1 MNFDLPPDLLSWQ
14 AEARA
19 WIAAHLPKDWGGD
32 FAGPRDPVEE
42 AQLRQQWERDLY
54 GAGLHVVHWPS
65 AYGGQGLSYLHHLLL
80 NEALG
85 AVGAPEPLN
94 IAGLELSGPL
104 IMAAGSEAQKSRF
117 LPPMASAREVWC
129 QGFTEPE
136 AGSDLA
142 AIRTTARRDGDSWV
156 IDGRKIWTSQA
167 HVAQWCCLLAR
178 TDTAAARH
186 KGLTVF
192 AVPMDTPGVRVTP
205 LAQINERSDFNE
217 VLFDNVRIP
226 LDHAIGPVDDGWR
239 VANESVAK
247 ERAIARMYRQARF
260 QHEFEHIVRV
270 ARQQALPGD
279 PRRKVIEDSAFRQ
292 RMAGIY
298 ALLRIH
304 RAHNLQTISRLEA
317 GEDIGAESSYIK
329 LLWSD
334 MRQQIGALGIDVL
347 GPDAIANDASS
358 PGEAHLQDV
367 YFLSR
372 ADTIFAGTAQ
382 IQRTVI
388 AERLLGLP
396 RG

>member
-1 MNFDLPPDLLSWQ
+1 MDFSLSPELRAWQTGARTWVRDHLPPG
-14 AEARA
+14 
-19 WIAAHLPKDWGGD
+19 WGGD
-32 FAGPRDPVEE
+32 FAGPRDPIED
-42 AQLRQQWERDLY
+42 ARLRQQWERALHA
-54 GAGLHVVHWPS
+54 AGLHVVHWPRE
-65 AYGGQGLSYLHHLLL
+65 YGGQGLSCLHHLLL
-80 NEALG
+80 NEELG
-85 AVGAPEPLN
+85 AAGAPEPLN

-104 IMAAGSEAQKSRF
+104 ILAAGSAAQKARF
-117 LPPMASAREVWC
+117 LPAMASAQEVWC

-142 AIRTTARRDGDSWV
+142 AVRTTARQEGDSWV
-156 IDGRKIWTSQA
+156 IDGRKTWTSQA

-178 TDTAAARH
+178 TDPAVARH

-192 AVPMDTPGVRVTP
+192 AVPMDAPGVSVTP
-205 LAQINERSDFNE
+205 LGQINERSDFNE
-217 VLFDNVRIP
+217 VLFDKVRIP
-226 LDHAIGPVDDGWR
+226 LDHAIGPVHEGWR

-260 QHEFEHIVRV
+260 QHEFEHIVRA
-270 ARQQALPGD
+270 ARQQPLPGE
-279 PRRKVIEDSAFRQ
+279 PGRRVIEDSAFRQ

-304 RAHNLQTISRLEA
+304 RVHNLRTIARLDA
-317 GEDIGAESSYIK
+317 GEEIGAESSYIK
-329 LLWSD
+329 LLWSE
-334 MRQQIGALGIDVL
+334 MRQQIGALGLDVL
-347 GPDAIANDASS
+347 GPDARTNDALT
-358 PGEAHLQDV
+358 PGEGRFQDV